1 MKLFFSVRKS
11 SRRSDLGKRNHYFR
25 QKKLSSKCLSGGHA
39 NTGAIPQILTTK
51 VTRYGRTAGAVLAR
65 TTLRHLYPHP
75 STTAGVTVDGCGYKF
90 NEKTYVP
97 KRGFPRDERK
107 HAQYHYAF
115 VTLRAV
121 FLLLACG
128 ADVCRFLTS
137 DRFAFIANHLMQV
150 CVRPWIRT

>member
-1 MKLFFSVRKS
+1 MLAYFSTSCIMTQRVVPFWRT
-11 SRRSDLGKRNHYFR
+11 REHRHNT
-25 QKKLSSKCLSGGHA
+25 A
-39 NTGAIPQILTTK
+39 NPYHESHPLWPNRWRGPCT
-51 VTRYGRTAGAVLAR
+51 YD
-65 TTLRHLYPHP
+65 RHLYPHP

-97 KRGFPRDERK
+97 KPGFPRDERK
-107 HAQYHYAF
+107 HAQYHYAL
-115 VTLRAV
+115 VTLKAV
-121 FLLLACG
+121 ILLLACG